1 LGAVGVFWIAAC
13 NGGNVKPG
21 QADYPVPNP
30 APKSFLFLHGTI
42 DTPLD
47 IDFRIQWHAE
57 APRCRYATSRIEGAY
72 TWYTAWSPLT
82 VARQGTSFSARV
94 PIDGMLPGGC
104 QWRFGGVTFGGKTGY
119 RTALIATNSQPLN
132 PGQSANGVVELRC
145 RWDHAQGHD
154 GDDRSLSCR
163 WPKTEDRNASVVG
176 GVLWWHPEAS
186 DLEVH
191 FVAD

>member
-1 LGAVGVFWIAAC
+1 VGVLWISAC

-21 QADYPVPNP
+21 HADYPEPNP

-42 DTPLD
+42 DAPLD

-57 APRCRYATSRIEGAY
+57 APQCQYATSRIEGAY
-72 TWYTAWSPLT
+72 SWYTAWSPLT

-94 PIDGMLPGGC
+94 PIDGMLPGRC
-104 QWRFGGVTFGGKTGY
+104 QWRFGGVTFGGKAGY
-119 RTALIATNSQPLN
+119 RTALIATNSPPLN
-132 PGQSANGVVELRC
+132 PGQSADGVIELRC
-145 RWDHAQGHD
+145 SWDHAQGHE

-163 WPKTEDRNASVVG
+163 SPKPEDRNASVLG
-176 GVLWWHPEAS
+176 GVLWWHPEAR